1 MGILDI
7 DDDPGKV
14 VIRAPSN
21 NNGCGGELVEAE
33 AEVAVGMEGEVEG
46 EEASDGI
53 GLKFGKKSLTNSLN
67 EGTCRVCS
75 AGPIQRNQDSTAP
88 STQASAGGLG
98 KESKGIND
106 QSPGRFGV
114 VQKRAM

>member
-1 MGILDI
+1 MGILAI
-7 DDDPGKV
+7 DDDSGKAAT
-14 VIRAPSN
+14 RTLSD
-21 NNGCGGELVEAE
+21 NNGCGGELVEVG
-33 AEVAVGMEGEVEG
+33 AEVAAEKESEVEC
-46 EEASDGI
+46 EEASDGL
-53 GLKFGKKSLTNSLN
+53 GWKFGKKSLTSSLN

-88 STQASAGGLG
+88 SAQASAGGLG
-98 KESKGIND
+98 KESKGING

>member
-33 AEVAVGMEGEVEG
+33 AEVAAGKESEVEC
-46 EEASDGI
+46 EEASDGL
-53 GLKFGKKSLTNSLN
+53 GWKFGKKIL
-67 EGTCRVCS
+67 
-75 AGPIQRNQDSTAP
+75 
-88 STQASAGGLG
+88 
-98 KESKGIND
+98 D
-106 QSPGRFGV
+106 QLL
-114 VQKRAM
+114 K